1 MIPPTALEPNLQTK
15 PKEEVR
21 LSLTR
26 SCSGAVAVEF
36 AILTPFFLLILLAL
50 IETGYLALTRTVI
63 EGAVSSASR
72 EVRTGEAQQAEDPIG
87 TFRAKLCEEVGVLID
102 CDLLQLD
109 VRRFDGFPNAAEVPE
124 ITGTDDFF
132 EAGDASQIT
141 LVRVVYNWTY
151 ITPGLQILTTPGSQR
166 FVASSVFK
174 VEPFR

>member
-1 MIPPTALEPNLQTK
+1 MIPPTALKPKLQTK

-50 IETGYLALTRTVI
+50 IETGYIALTRTVI

-72 EVRTGEAQQAEDPIG
+72 EVRTGEAQQSEDPIG
-87 TFRAKLCEEVGVLID
+87 SFRATLCEEVSVIID
-102 CDLLQLD
+102 CRLLQLD
-109 VRRFDGFPNAAEVPE
+109 VRRFDVFPNAADVPE
-124 ITGTDDFF
+124 ITGTEDFF
-132 EAGDASQIT
+132 QAGDASEIT
-141 LVRVVYNWTY
+141 LVRVVYNWAY
-151 ITPGLQILTTPGSQR
+151 ITPGLEILTNPGSKK